1 MTDHPG
7 VLLLGVCP
15 EQDLAAAAQAAAL
28 AEQLGAE
35 LHCAWVDPARYTV
48 QRLADG
54 TVRSAPIDPEV
65 QDQDVQP
72 FPELLRRD
80 LATILEPLA
89 VVWRTHAL
97 AGNPSAE
104 LSALAKRL
112 GARMIVVGARRPSL
126 RTSLHELL
134 GGSVAAQLARCQ
146 LLPVLV
152 VPAAQHP

>member
-1 MTDHPG
+1 M
-7 VLLLGVCP
+7 
-15 EQDLAAAAQAAAL
+15 
-28 AEQLGAE
+28 
-35 LHCAWVDPARYTV
+35 
-48 QRLADG
+48 
-54 TVRSAPIDPEV
+54 

-104 LSALAKRL
+104 LSALAERL
-112 GARMIVVGARRPSL
+112 GARMIVVGARRP
-126 RTSLHELL
+126 SLHELL